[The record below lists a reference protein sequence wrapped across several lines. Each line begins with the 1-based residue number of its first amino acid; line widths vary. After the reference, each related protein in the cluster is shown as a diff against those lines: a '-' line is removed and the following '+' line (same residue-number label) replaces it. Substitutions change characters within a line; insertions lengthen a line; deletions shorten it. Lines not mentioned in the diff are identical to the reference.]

1 MTKTQSVRH
10 TLSPMFRGALFY
22 LFFFGSMAIFGP
34 FINVYYIELGLTGR
48 QVGILIAI
56 SPLVTLLFATPLSA
70 LADRRRWRGR
80 ILQVALAGIA
90 LTIFLLRFPRTFLTL
105 VPLCVLMAIFSSP
118 ILSIADSLIARM
130 ANRRGLNYGSMRLW
144 GSMGFASSA
153 LIFGALWQRFGFAPM
168 FVVGSLALVPVIWV
182 AGLQEEGPIAQQRAR
197 PPISDLTRD
206 LGLVMILVATF
217 FVGISTSLAISFEG
231 IYMRYLGGGQLL
243 IGAFISASAFSEIL
257 TMRYGTRIAER
268 LRGPRALLLSY
279 GLMGIAFLGYVLVR
293 TPWMLLLLA
302 GVKGLGFGLFFTNT
316 VHTINLRAPVEWAST
331 AQSLMTVGMFGLAPL
346 IAGPLGGVIYDTLG
360 PSVIFIVGSVALG
373 LAALVLAFAALKG
386 MMATVKCEA

>member
-1 MTKTQSVRH
+1 SSASHKIALYACCQYNDKKSSMRDAQMTKTQSVRH

-268 LRGPRALLLSY
+268 L
-279 GLMGIAFLGYVLVR
+279 
-293 TPWMLLLLA
+293 
-302 GVKGLGFGLFFTNT
+302 
-316 VHTINLRAPVEWAST
+316 
-331 AQSLMTVGMFGLAPL
+331 
-346 IAGPLGGVIYDTLG
+346 
-360 PSVIFIVGSVALG
+360 
-373 LAALVLAFAALKG
+373 
-386 MMATVKCEA
+386 